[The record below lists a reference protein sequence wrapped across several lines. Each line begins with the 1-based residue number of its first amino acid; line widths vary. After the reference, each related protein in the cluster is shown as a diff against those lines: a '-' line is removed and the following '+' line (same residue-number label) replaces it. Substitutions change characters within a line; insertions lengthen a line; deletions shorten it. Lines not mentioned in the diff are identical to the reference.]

1 MFNEFE
7 MKILS
12 FLTYKIKNML
22 SERGIEC
29 NAESKK
35 LLEQFDHPF
44 DFADDV
50 TIDCSS
56 DAEAY
61 IQKIESKLTNRED
74 WSVRAEGLKLAIS
87 CLKAEIFNYYST
99 DYSFIASDVAASV
112 TDYRSALVRAGTLLI
127 ASSAQIFKEKYLTSI
142 KIIIPALFKQL
153 NHGTAIIANSCQC
166 ALMSVARY
174 VQHPNTLNTI
184 ISKSQSK
191 SGQHRAAVA
200 KSLYIILQTW
210 NTSLILASKN
220 SIETTLLKFKND
232 PSQNVRATAKSA
244 LALLQGE
251 NVPGSNEN
259 MNNVNNSPYSKQN
272 QLKSPKRNIVSKKF
286 PNSTIPLKNSKK
298 SSKLASPITPTK
310 KSQTNSDFSESNITP
325 IKEIQTPECH
335 QSISMVSPVSP
346 VSPCLK
352 NSGKKK
358 DPGSINSVK
367 FDADESSSRNI
378 RTPKKE
384 SPMSRKQPKIQKSP
398 QRSPKSPKQVFST
411 RSQIQNENE
420 NEEKELNTTKSTPQ
434 SFKKTRSINT
444 KDKKKLFKYQ
454 KENGIESYM
463 PPKSMDSAES
473 FQTLLIEIVESE
485 SYEKLEGIENLICPS
500 LVYAA
505 NFIPQIEEWD
515 SLIIPLLEK
524 FKDEFKEDI
533 IDLIIAFRCDEWLV
547 LTSIEFYGIQFLIDS
562 FSSVRSTQLQYSFK
576 FFVCIITQNLD
587 FELTEKL
594 SKFLRRLT
602 EFNKGAEGSELIL
615 DLIGKQK
622 ASTSNDIS
630 VQTIVMKLKGRV
642 DCSSDG
648 KKLNKKLIENPELIP
663 PTKEFLFDE
672 LKPLIEEGNNGQR
685 YLVFSFIEEMTSI
698 SFAYLVHPLMNLL
711 ITDDRELFEK
721 TKNCLINLMNDKIV
735 FSMVFRVYNDQ
746 EDDEKEETFL
756 SLLLAYYQSINSNKL
771 EELLPET
778 FDQLS
783 PLLESDSTVTR
794 RIVVMIFVEFKFKI
808 PKTFSKYF
816 KKIST
821 KHQKIIDLYL
831 GKRQNS

>member
-1 MFNEFE
+1 MF
-7 MKILS
+7 
-12 FLTYKIKNML
+12 

-35 LLEQFDHPF
+35 LLEQFDHPL
-44 DFADDV
+44 DFVDDV
-50 TIDCSS
+50 TIDSSS
-56 DAEAY
+56 DAETY
-61 IQKIESKLTNRED
+61 IQEIESKLTNRDD

-87 CLKAEIFNYYST
+87 CLKAEIYNYYST

-127 ASSAQIFKEKYLTSI
+127 ASSAQIFKEKYLTSV

-153 NHGTAIIANSCQC
+153 NHGTAIIVNSCQC

-174 VQHPNTLNTI
+174 VQHPNTINTI

-191 SGQHRAAVA
+191 SGQQRAAVA
-200 KSLYIILQTW
+200 RALFVILQTW

-220 SIETTLLKFKND
+220 AIESTLLKLKND
-232 PSQNVRATAKSA
+232 PSQNVRSAAKSS
-244 LALLQGE
+244 LALIHGE
-251 NVPGSNEN
+251 NHPGSNEN
-259 MNNVNNSPYSKQN
+259 VNNINNSPYTKQN
-272 QLKSPKRNIVSKKF
+272 QMKSPKRNITSKRI

-298 SSKLASPITPTK
+298 PSKFASPNTPTK
-310 KSQTNSDFSESNITP
+310 KNQPNSDLSDSSNITP

-335 QSISMVSPVSP
+335 QSISIVSP

-358 DPGSINSVK
+358 DQVSSNTVK
-367 FDADESSSRNI
+367 FEGDESSKNI
-378 RTPKKE
+378 LTPKKE
-384 SPMSRKQPKIQKSP
+384 SPMPKRQNKYQVSP
-398 QRSPKSPKQVFST
+398 KRSPISPRITFS
-411 RSQIQNENE
+411 RSQKQKETYQENE
-420 NEEKELNTTKSTPQ
+420 NEEQELKDSKSSPQ
-434 SFKKTRSINT
+434 VSMKTRSINT
-444 KDKKKLFKYQ
+444 KNKQKLFKYQ
-454 KENGIESYM
+454 KENEIESYM

-485 SYEKLEGIENLICPS
+485 RYEKLEGIENLICPS

-533 IDLIIAFRCDEWLV
+533 IDLIIAFRCDEWLI

-576 FFVCIITQNLD
+576 FFVCIITQNLE

-594 SKFLRRLT
+594 SRFLRRLT
-602 EFNKGAEGSELIL
+602 EFNKGTEGSELIL

-622 ASTSNDIS
+622 ASNPSDFSI
-630 VQTIVMKLKGRV
+630 QTIVMKLKGRI
-642 DCSSDG
+642 DCTNEG
-648 KKLNKKLIENPELIP
+648 KKLNKKLIETPELIT
-663 PTKEFLFDE
+663 PTKEYLFEE

-685 YLVFSFIEEMTSI
+685 YLVFSFIEQMTSI
-698 SFAYLVHPLMNLL
+698 SFAFLVHPLMNLL

-721 TKNCLINLMNDKIV
+721 TKDCLISLMNDKMV